1 MDFEVLKVKSAEK
14 EKRDESEYRSE
25 FFGHY
30 ASMIQQFGELATLL
44 QSSEINLG
52 EIESTVHQPAG
63 MAIARIEV
71 GNRDGLL
78 GIGEVVPSSN
88 FTIHYSLRS
97 MESMFRFPVAQEMF
111 GMDLR
116 RWQNRANWD
125 GWDIVEAEQSVGTM
139 LEEAPKTLAMLIE
152 AAKDPD
158 LNDPELAER
167 VRRHYEERDLSEAV

>member
-1 MDFEVLKVKSAEK
+1 MDFESLKVETAKK
-14 EKRDESEYRSE
+14 EKRDERKYRSE
-25 FFGHY
+25 FFGDY
-30 ASMIQQFGELATLL
+30 ESMIQQFGELATLL

-52 EIESTVHQPAG
+52 KIESTVHQPEG
-63 MAIARIEV
+63 MAVARIEV

-78 GIGEVVPSSN
+78 AIGEVNPSSN

-111 GMDLR
+111 GIDSR
-116 RWQNRANWD
+116 RWQNRENWD
-125 GWDIVEAEQSVGTM
+125 SWDLVEAEQRVGAM

-167 VRRHYEERDLSEAV
+167 VRRYYEERDLSEAV